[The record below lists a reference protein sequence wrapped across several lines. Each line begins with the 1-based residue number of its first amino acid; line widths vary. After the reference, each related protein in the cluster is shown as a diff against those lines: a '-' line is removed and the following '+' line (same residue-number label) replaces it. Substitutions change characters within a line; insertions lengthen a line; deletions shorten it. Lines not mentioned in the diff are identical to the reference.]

1 MKNRFGDY
9 IVYIKIVPG
18 LVDGVG
24 GWVKLIMAK
33 PAFSLQ
39 LLKLSEIVFYEEN
52 LTLHCLFLCNL
63 FGHAM
68 SPHQL
73 LERPHVGTT
82 AMQCS
87 ENGFNYSLT
96 HSLSDKVTY

>member
-39 LLKLSEIVFYEEN
+39 LLREPVKNVLAEFV
-52 LTLHCLFLCNL
+52 
-63 FGHAM
+63 
-68 SPHQL
+68 
-73 LERPHVGTT
+73 R
-82 AMQCS
+82 
-87 ENGFNYSLT
+87 
-96 HSLSDKVTY
+96 